1 MLCSLFDMED
11 DVTALE
17 FGYFLKNMRDL
28 LDCRMSDISK
38 VLGIPVSRY
47 SRYEAGDELP
57 KDWLKIQNK
66 VYIELKKKY
75 ESDPWSRYNWRTV
88 LTDED
93 FERMEEYALRGY
105 NVVKISMKLGI
116 PEEYVKKYLKSVGIS
131 VGSFNPHM
139 DVR

>member
-1 MLCSLFDMED
+1 MLWSLIDLED

-17 FGYFLKNMRDL
+17 FGYFLKSMRAVL
-28 LDCRMSDISK
+28 GCRMSDISK
-38 VLGIPVSRY
+38 VLGIPVTRY
-47 SRYEAGDELP
+47 SRYEAGELLP

-66 VYIELKKKY
+66 MYMELKKKY
-75 ESDPWSRYNWRTV
+75 EEDPWSRYNWRTV
-88 LTDED
+88 LTDKD

-131 VGSFNPHM
+131 VDSFNPHM